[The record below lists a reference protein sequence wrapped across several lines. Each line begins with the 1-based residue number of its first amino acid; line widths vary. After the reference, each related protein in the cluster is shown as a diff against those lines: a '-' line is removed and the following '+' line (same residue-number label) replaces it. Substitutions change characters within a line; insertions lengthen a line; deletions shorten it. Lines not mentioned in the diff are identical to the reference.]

1 MMKTVVKNT
10 IAGLQ
15 LYKAARL
22 INRRKTL
29 IVMYHG
35 LTGDNRLRDWTQVHI
50 DDFERQ
56 MDYLA
61 RKYNPYALSDLAAG
75 LNSNPEWIYP
85 VAVTFDDGYRSN
97 LTLALPILKKYNIP
111 ATVFVASGF
120 IRGFDKRMGLLW
132 PDFITAMLRSINDD
146 QIDLADIGLKRFD
159 LTNDNGFDRTRK
171 AITEHLKS
179 SPAAEK
185 EKFLTWL
192 ENRFGSKI
200 VFENFPEY
208 HPLSLTEFKKLASDP
223 LISIGG
229 HSINHPILSRLKT
242 DDISH
247 EIAGCRKELEE
258 MTATKVTAFA
268 YPNGRIE
275 DIGVETL
282 AITSRHYEC
291 AVTTESGLNQ
301 RGQNKFLLRRYG
313 IGRHFNFEQ
322 YKILISGVYHMTQ
335 KPIQDL

>member
-1 MMKTVVKNT
+1 MKTVVKKT

-22 INRRKTL
+22 LNRRKPL

-35 LTGDNRLRDWTQVHI
+35 LTGDNSLRDWTQVHI

-61 RKYNPYALSDLAAG
+61 RKYNPLPLSDLAAG
-75 LNSNPEWIYP
+75 LDSNPDWVYP
-85 VAVTFDDGYRSN
+85 AAVTFDDGYRSN
-97 LTLALPILKKYNIP
+97 LTLALPIIKKYNIP
-111 ATVFVASGF
+111 ATVFAASGF
-120 IRGFDKRMGLLW
+120 IRGYDKRMGLLW

-146 QIDLADIGLKRFD
+146 QIDLTDIGLSRFD
-159 LTNDNGFDRTRK
+159 LTDDIGFDYARK
-171 AITEHLKS
+171 KITEHLKS

-185 EKFLTWL
+185 ENSLDWL

-200 VFENFPEY
+200 VFENIPEY
-208 HPLSLTEFKKLASDP
+208 HPLSLIELKKLASDP

-242 DDISH
+242 ADLTH

-258 MTATKVTAFA
+258 MSGAAVTAFA
-268 YPNGRIE
+268 YPNGRFE
-275 DIGVETL
+275 DIGLDTL
-282 AITSRHYEC
+282 AITSRHYDC
-291 AVTTESGLNQ
+291 AVTTESGLNR

-313 IGRHFNFEQ
+313 IGRHFSFEQ
-322 YKILISGVYHMTQ
+322 FRILISGVYHMTQ
-335 KPIQDL
+335 TPIQNL